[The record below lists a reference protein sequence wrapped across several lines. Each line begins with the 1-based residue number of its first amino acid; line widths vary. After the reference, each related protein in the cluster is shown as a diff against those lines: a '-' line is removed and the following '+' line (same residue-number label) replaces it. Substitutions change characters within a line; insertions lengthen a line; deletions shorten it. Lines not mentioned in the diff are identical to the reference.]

1 MRPYVHVLIL
11 MWIIE
16 VFLHGGFEFK
26 TTWVVFSSFMDGFV
40 IFAFVRL

>member
-1 MRPYVHVLIL
+1 MLNTLEDIIVAITLYKDNMRPYVHVLIL

-26 TTWVVFSSFMDGFV
+26 TT
-40 IFAFVRL
+40 